1 METSLIRR
9 LCAGV
14 AALAMAVMLIAAAPA
29 PAPSFDHR
37 IERAKTAML
46 SDPRAAIVEAYR
58 ALALAKG
65 ERDAAEASRKSA
77 VALWLAGEAL
87 GRIGKTDRAL
97 GVLAVAE
104 ANAAKRG
111 GDRGLLAEILLSRGA
126 TLTDA
131 GRIAE
136 ALPTLQHAHGLFSAL
151 GRARDQA
158 KALTLIALLYDGAR
172 DHHAALRYFQQALD
186 ATSPDPGIYFPV
198 YLGRGVSLTSLHR
211 YIDAIQ
217 DFDRALSMAEATGN
231 DTVVAQAL
239 SNIADVRLRLGQVD
253 EASRAVQRALVVA
266 DNAHLTAVRQ
276 QLLLLA
282 AAVAQRKGDLAG
294 AAALVERGF
303 HGADLS
309 KTTLAD
315 RGMHDIAY
323 RVYVARGEP
332 SQALAHLAAL
342 KRIDDQATEIARSN
356 SAALATARFDYANQ
370 ELRIAKLRAADL
382 ARSIRYERASA
393 ATQRWIFAAAGV
405 ATTAVIVALAMALL
419 AIRRSRNRV
428 RAANEALAATNTEL
442 GKALRAKT
450 EFLATT
456 SHEIRT
462 PLNGILGMAQ
472 VMIAD
477 PRLEP
482 AVRERLGVIHGAGT
496 TMRAL
501 VDDILDVAKIET
513 GRMTIENAPLDVHA
527 TIEEAV
533 RLWRAP
539 AVAKGLMFEAVWQ
552 DVPQWI
558 VGDVTRLRQIIFN
571 LLSNAVKFT
580 ASGRVQL
587 ALTVQDT
594 RLRLTVQDSGIGI
607 ARDVQ
612 DAIFE
617 SFRQADAGTAR
628 QFGGTGLGLA
638 ICRNLARAMGG
649 DVTVESHPG
658 QGARFTLDLPLVV
671 AAAPDVPTRPPALLV
686 VERSPITRAMYGA
699 LFRHLGEV
707 TFADPEYAAAEV
719 ARLRPDRILVEA
731 GALTA
736 AGDLAPIAAAA
747 AGAPVALIAPATGGP
762 AHLIWHSHG
771 ATHVIE
777 RSAGKR
783 ALVAAINALETAL
796 ARQAA

>member
-9 LCAGV
+9 LCACV
-14 AALAMAVMLIAAAPA
+14 AAMAMGFVLMAAAPA
-29 PAPSFDHR
+29 RDTSFDHR
-37 IERAKTAML
+37 IERAKAAMP
-46 SDPRAAIVEAYR
+46 SDPRSAVVEAYR
-58 ALALAKG
+58 ALALARA
-65 ERDAAEASRKSA
+65 ERDPIEASRKNA
-77 VALWLAGEAL
+77 IALWLAGEAL
-87 GRIGKTDRAL
+87 GRVGETGRAL
-97 GVLAVAE
+97 RILALAE
-104 ANAAKRG
+104 ANAGKQG
-111 GDRGLLAEILLSRGA
+111 IDRALLAEILLSRGA

-136 ALPTLQHAHGLFSAL
+136 ALPALQHAHGLFAAL

-186 ATSPDPGIYFPV
+186 ATSPDPGIFFPV

-211 YIDAIQ
+211 YVEALR
-217 DFDRALSMAEATGN
+217 DFDRALPMAEATGN
-231 DTVVAQAL
+231 DMVVAQAL
-239 SNIADVRLRLGQVD
+239 SNLADVRLRLGQVD
-253 EASRAVQRALVVA
+253 AASRAVQRALALA
-266 DNAHLTAVRQ
+266 DNVRLAPVRP

-282 AAVAQRKGDLAG
+282 AAVAQRRGDLSE

-309 KTTLAD
+309 STTLAD
-315 RGMHDIAY
+315 RGMHEIAY
-323 RVYVARGEP
+323 RVYVARGDAAR
-332 SQALAHLAAL
+332 ALVHLSAL

-405 ATTAVIVALAMALL
+405 TTAAVIIALAMALL
-419 AIRRSRNRV
+419 AIRRSRDRV
-428 RAANEALAATNTEL
+428 RAANDALAATNAEL

-462 PLNGILGMAQ
+462 PLNGILGMTQ

-477 PRLEP
+477 TRLEA

-513 GRMTIENAPLDVHA
+513 GRMTIESAPLDVHA
-527 TIEEAV
+527 TLEEAV

-539 AVAKGLMFEAVWQ
+539 AVAKGLVFEATWE

-558 VGDVTRLRQIIFN
+558 VGDVTRLRQIVFN

-580 ASGRVQL
+580 ASGHVHL
-587 ALTVQDT
+587 ALTTQDA

-607 ARDVQ
+607 PSDVQ

-617 SFRQADAGTAR
+617 SFRQADAGTTR

-649 DVTVESHPG
+649 DVTVDSRAG

-671 AAAPDVPTRPPALLV
+671 ARAPDLPTVPPALLV
-686 VERSPITRAMYGA
+686 VERSPITRAMYAA
-699 LFRHLGEV
+699 LFRDMGQV
-707 TFADPEYAAAEV
+707 SFADPEYAAAEI
-719 ARLRPDRILVEA
+719 ARLRPDRVLVEA
-731 GALTA
+731 GALSA
-736 AGDLAPIAAAA
+736 AGDLAPIAVAAA
-747 AGAPVALIAPATGGP
+747 AAPVAVIAPASGGP

-777 RSAGKR
+777 RAAGKR
-783 ALVAAINALETAL
+783 ALVAAVNALETAL